1 MKPLPLLW
9 CAFFPLAGIWASSE
23 AFPWTPRAWE
33 FQFSWSTVSYISEFL
48 YKIRGFDLKS
58 DTCVTMT
65 SSSLLP
71 SFPHTFTSFSLG
83 TLLCTLH
90 AQSSLCRV
98 FFTRPCQWYKIYLQC
113 IYINTNSSSPNI
125 YISSKSRHFKSIS
138 FIFSYKPDFAYV
150 YKLGVCFSLQ
160 VFFLLN
166 HKRVLDLGLSTCSK
180 YCLWVHL
187 LCSFLERLFFS
198 HYISPSVLCLLV
210 NCRWLPHYISST
222 LWLLHSKSLG
232 FCLGMSFTLSLPPA
246 SQGRGA
252 LSLSLFFSFHLF
264 LLVGG

>member
-166 HKRVLDLGLSTCSK
+166 H
-180 YCLWVHL
+180 
-187 LCSFLERLFFS
+187 E
-198 HYISPSVLCLLV
+198 
-210 NCRWLPHYISST
+210 
-222 LWLLHSKSLG
+222 SLG
-232 FCLGMSFTLSLPPA
+232 SWLIYLF
-246 SQGRGA
+246 QV
-252 LSLSLFFSFHLF
+252 LSLSTFA
-264 LLVGG
+264 LLVFRKAIFLPLHFTKCFMSACELQMTTTLHFFNSLTPTFQVSRFLPGYVFYP